1 MIQLNI
7 ILFLTTLIACVYL
20 LFEEE
25 KYLVTVSE
33 PFAPFGSY
41 GIFFVLLIPFTA
53 IFYNDL
59 VSRYSEHFSYL
70 ALKASDLFRFI
81 LTILSGGISFG
92 FIRLLR
98 METLNK
104 DEITLNWF
112 VKIRRRWSFDELKD
126 YSKKWLEFKD
136 ISFSNR
142 ELNDLVHSN
151 KTKSIKELDE
161 ILNLFVEKKS
171 HMEVPSIWSAM
182 FSNVTQLVINNI
194 SYILVGTFVFIV
206 YWKFT
211 SWLDFS
217 FFGFFRDL
225 FKKDP
230 EPLNRT
236 LASNSEAFVQISHA
250 VDSHSSRISD
260 LIKEV
265 ASLQSDFTAFASLF
279 QCVGD
284 QPGKRIKD
292 LHDHVRNLASMI
304 ATDRRNFKFMFPF
317 SLEEMSYFKPFMYHT
332 IKSCMAVASASSL
345 GRKFPGSGKL
355 LGSDKSEVS
364 NSYKDGGEC

>member
-7 ILFLTTLIACVYL
+7 ILFLATFIACIYL

-25 KYLVTVSE
+25 KYLIIVSE
-33 PFAPFGSY
+33 PFTLFGPY

-59 VSRYSEHFSYL
+59 VSRYSDHFSYL

-81 LTILSGGISFG
+81 LTILSGGVSFG
-92 FIRLLR
+92 FLKLLR
-98 METLNK
+98 LETLHK
-104 DEITLNWF
+104 DEISLNWF
-112 VKIRRRWSFDELKD
+112 IKIKRRWSFDELKD

-136 ISFSNR
+136 VSFSNHD
-142 ELNDLVHSN
+142 LNSIVNSV
-151 KTKSIKELDE
+151 KTKSIRELDE
-161 ILNLFVEKKS
+161 VLVLFAEKKS
-171 HMEVPSIWSAM
+171 QVEVPSAWSVM
-182 FSNVTQLVINNI
+182 FHSISQFTVNNAG
-194 SYILVGTFVFIV
+194 YILAGVCIFIA

-217 FFGFFRDL
+217 FFGFFKDL

-236 LASNSEAFVQISHA
+236 LASSSEAFVQVRNAI
-250 VDSHSSRISD
+250 DSHSLRIGD
-260 LIKEV
+260 LIRELT
-265 ASLQSDFTAFASLF
+265 SLQSDFTAFVSLF

-304 ATDRRNFKFMFPF
+304 AIDRRNFKSFFPF
-317 SLEEMSYFKPFMYHT
+317 SAEEMSYFKPFMYHT
-332 IKSCMAVASASSL
+332 IKSCMSVAAASSL

-355 LGSDKSEVS
+355 LGSDKADINNNNKDSSE
-364 NSYKDGGEC
+364 C